1 MARQAGSSNPPAAEY
16 WCVSISEAPLSER
29 TAASITSVF
38 TVLSDPVRLR
48 LLSLVASQ
56 GEVCSCDLEEPL
68 GRTQPTISHHT
79 RVLTAAGLLT
89 SERRGRSTFWK
100 VPDECLAGIQALLS
114 ATQVCAEAMDDL
126 AGVARA
132 GHKAG

>member
-1 MARQAGSSNPPAAEY
+1 
-16 WCVSISEAPLSER
+16 
-29 TAASITSVF
+29 VF